1 MLTAFDYGAL
11 AIVLLS
17 ALQGMWRGVV
27 AELFSLIGWIAALAV
42 AVHFMGRL
50 APLLPAGLPGG
61 DATRL
66 VLAFVGLVVAVLV
79 GAGICAAML
88 SKLTEAIGLRP
99 LDRTLGLAF
108 GALRGV
114 IFVLVC
120 VILAAFTPLPAQ
132 PFWRDA
138 QLLPY
143 AQTGVGYVRRCLP
156 PALAQYIP
164 VPPGDGA
171 GPDGSDGQP
180 GNSEHSGHGGRSA
193 EGSIE
198 HI

>member
-1 MLTAFDYGAL
+1 MMLTAFDYGAL
-11 AIVLLS
+11 AIVALS

-27 AELFSLIGWIAALAV
+27 AEVFALIGWIAALAV
-42 AVHFMGRL
+42 AVHFMARL

-66 VLAFVGLVVAVLV
+66 VLAFVALVVAVLV
-79 GAGICAAML
+79 GAGLCAALL

-99 LDRTLGLAF
+99 LDRTLGLVF

-114 IFVLVC
+114 IFILVC
-120 VILAAFTPLPAQ
+120 VILAGFTPLPAQ

-143 AQTGVGYVRRCLP
+143 AQAGVRYVRQCLP
-156 PALAQYIP
+156 PELAQYIP
-164 VPPGDGA
+164 APPEA
-171 GPDGSDGQP
+171 PAAPEARPS
-180 GNSEHSGHGGRSA
+180 HSA

>member
-27 AELFSLIGWIAALAV
+27 AELFALIGWIAALAV

-180 GNSEHSGHGGRSA
+180 GNSERSGHGGRSA